1 MKKLLLSASIV
12 FLMFSCQNDD
22 TNSDSINVAAIE
34 ISAKRSCA
42 TQDMLELQ
50 LKNDPTLAKKMQE
63 MELKNAS
70 IMATGKIVNGVL
82 EIPVV
87 FNVLYSTAAENVSV
101 AQLQSQIDVLNAD
114 FQGTNSDY
122 NSSNPYNNVR
132 GALNV
137 KFYLDQVIRKATTR
151 TVWYSED
158 EFMKNAT
165 TGIAATSPT
174 TKLNYWVVSNLRS
187 KSNNS
192 QLLGYGKFPGTTTA
206 ALDGIVCGNYCTG
219 TTGLAA
225 APYNL
230 GRTATHEVGH
240 WMNLR
245 HIWGDAN
252 CGSDLVTDTP
262 SHDSPNYGLPAVG
275 LRSTCSGTPLEMYMN
290 YMDYTDDK
298 GMYMFSSGQVS
309 RMAAIF
315 SSSGSRASFR

>member
-1 MKKLLLSASIV
+1 MKKLLLV
-12 FLMFSCQNDD
+12 FSVALLVFSCQNDE
-22 TNSDSINVAAIE
+22 SDLEVTPAAFSIAT
-34 ISAKRSCA
+34 KRSCA
-42 TQDMLELQ
+42 TQDMLEIQ
-50 LKNDPTLAKKMQE
+50 LKNDPTLAQRLQE
-63 MELKNAS
+63 MELKNAKA
-70 IMATGKIVNGVL
+70 MASGKLINGVL

-87 FNVLYSTAAENVSV
+87 FNVLYSTAAENVSL

-122 NSSNPYNNVR
+122 NSSNPYNSVR

-137 KFYLDQVIRKATTR
+137 KFVIDQVIRKATTR

-158 EFMKNAT
+158 EFMKSAS

-174 TKLNYWVVSNLRS
+174 TKLNYWVVSNLRR
-187 KSNNS
+187 KSDNS

-219 TTGLAA
+219 TNGLAA

-262 SHDSPNYGLPAVG
+262 SHDAPNFGVPAAG
-275 LRSTCSGTPLEMYMN
+275 LRSTCTGTPLEMYMN

-298 GMYMFSSGQVS
+298 GMYMFSNGQAS

-315 SSSGSRASFR
+315 SSSGSRSSFR

>member
-22 TNSDSINVAAIE
+22 TNSDSTNVAALE

-42 TQDMLELQ
+42 TQDMLEIQ

-63 MELKNAS
+63 MEVKNAS

-87 FNVLYSTAAENVSV
+87 FNVLYSTSAENVSL

-114 FQGTNSDY
+114 FQGKNSDY

-137 KFYLDQVIRKATTR
+137 KFYLDLVIRKATTR

-158 EFMKNAT
+158 EFMKDAT

>member
-1 MKKLLLSASIV
+1 MKKVLLVASV
-12 FLMFSCQNDD
+12 MMLAFSCQNDQTD
-22 TNSDSINVAAIE
+22 LSPET
-34 ISAKRSCA
+34 SAQATVTRRTCA
-42 TQDMLELQ
+42 TQDMFEIQ
-50 LKNDPTLAKKMQE
+50 LKNDPGLAQRLQD
-63 MELKNAS
+63 MENKTAGA
-70 IMATGKIVNGVL
+70 ITTGRIVNGVL

-87 FNVLYSTAAENVSV
+87 FNVLYSTAAENVSLS
-101 AQLQSQIDVLNAD
+101 QLQSQIDVLNND
-114 FQGTNSDY
+114 FRGTNADY
-122 NSSNPYNNVR
+122 KSTNPYNSVR

-137 KFYLDQVIRKATTR
+137 RFVLDQVIRKSTTR

-158 EFMKNAT
+158 EFMKGST
-165 TGIAATSPT
+165 YGIVATSPT

-187 KSNNS
+187 KSTNS

-219 TTGLAA
+219 TNGLAA
-225 APYNL
+225 APFNL

-252 CGSDLVTDTP
+252 CGSDFVTDTP
-262 SHDSPNYGLPAVG
+262 GHDGPNYGIPAVG
-275 LRSTCSGTPLEMYMN
+275 TRSSCSGTPLEMYMN
-290 YMDYTDDK
+290 YMDYTDDA

-315 SSSGSRASFR
+315 SSTGSRASFR

>member
-12 FLMFSCQNDD
+12 LLMFSCQNDD
-22 TNSDSINVAAIE
+22 TNSDSTNVAALE

-87 FNVLYSTAAENVSV
+87 FNVLYSTSAENVSL

-114 FQGTNSDY
+114 FQGKNSDY

-158 EFMKNAT
+158 EFMKDAT

-262 SHDSPNYGLPAVG
+262 SHDSPNYGLPAAG

-298 GMYMFSSGQVS
+298 GMYMFSSGQAS

>member
-1 MKKLLLSASIV
+1 MKKLVLAASVV
-12 FLMFSCQNDD
+12 FLMFSCQNEQ
-22 TNSDSINVAAIE
+22 TELENAPAAQNV
-34 ISAKRSCA
+34 SARRSCA

-50 LKNDPTLAKKMQE
+50 LMKDPSLAKKLQD
-63 MELKNAS
+63 MELKNANA
-70 IMATGKIVNGVL
+70 MATGRIVNGVL

-87 FNVLYSTAAENVSV
+87 FNVLYNTAAENVSL
-101 AQLQSQIDVLNAD
+101 AQLQSQIDVLNKD
-114 FQGTNSDY
+114 FQGTNTDY
-122 NSSNPYNNVR
+122 NPSNPYNSVK

-137 KFYLDQVIRKATTR
+137 RFVIDQVIRKATTR

-158 EFMKNAT
+158 EFMKSAT

-174 TKLNYWVVSNLRS
+174 TKLNYWVVSNLRR
-187 KSNNS
+187 KADNS

-206 ALDGIVCGNYCTG
+206 TLDGIVCGNYCTG
-219 TTGLAA
+219 TNGLAA

-252 CGSDLVTDTP
+252 CGSDLVSDTP
-262 SHDSPNYGLPAVG
+262 SHDSPNFGVPAAG

-315 SSSGSRASFR
+315 SSTGSRASFR